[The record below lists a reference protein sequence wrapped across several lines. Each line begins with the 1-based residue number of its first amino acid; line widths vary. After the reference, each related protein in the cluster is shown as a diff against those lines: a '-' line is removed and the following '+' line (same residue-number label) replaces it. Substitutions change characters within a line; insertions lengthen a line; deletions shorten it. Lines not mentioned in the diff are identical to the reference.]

1 MFLLFIKQWLFPNY
15 LHSSLCM
22 LQTMLLST
30 INYLILA
37 IFQQMS
43 NIRFCK
49 YYCKSLNIKIVLTPF
64 KFTNMFK
71 VKDPIPQFLESFVV
85 YKFVC
90 PGCNVCYI
98 GETTRHLST
107 KIKEHLEK
115 DKKSHIFA
123 HLVNNETCKAL
134 STENCFE
141 IIDSASTPFKLKL
154 KEAMHIIWKKPLLN
168 KQQKH
173 VSISITV

>member
-1 MFLLFIKQWLFPNY
+1 MA
-15 LHSSLCM
+15 SSKLCAKLIVHAMCM

-30 INYLILA
+30 TNYLILA

-71 VKDPIPQFLESFVV
+71 VKDTIPQFLESFVV

-141 IIDSASTPFKLKL
+141 ITNSASTPFRLKL
-154 KEAMHIIWKKPLLN
+154 KEAIYAHNLEEAIA
-168 KQQKH
+168 
-173 VSISITV
+173 

>member
-1 MFLLFIKQWLFPNY
+1 MFN
-15 LHSSLCM
+15 
-22 LQTMLLST
+22 
-30 INYLILA
+30 
-37 IFQQMS
+37 
-43 NIRFCK
+43 
-49 YYCKSLNIKIVLTPF
+49 
-64 KFTNMFK
+64 
-71 VKDPIPQFLESFVV
+71 VKDPIPKFLKSFVV

-98 GETTRHLST
+98 GETTYHLPRN
-107 KIKEHLEK
+107 IKEQLET

-123 HLVNNETCKAL
+123 HLVHNEICKAL

-154 KEAMHIIWKKPLLN
+154 KEAMHIIRKKPSLY

-173 VSISITV
+173 ISISATV